1 MRRFAVMA
9 GVALASS
16 AVASPPPPPPSFID
30 EIARR
35 LLPTQTPATI
45 DDYARLLA
53 DNLTV
58 TIDGKTVADTKQQW
72 LGMVRQRLGRVD
84 RTVEAYAEGRD
95 SILVFDDFD
104 DKSDEHCP
112 AGRTCIFDPRYHAR
126 AVKYQ
131 VGADHLIHDIR
142 IVQTDGFLRTP

>member
-1 MRRFAVMA
+1 VRRLAIMA

-16 AVASPPPPPPSFID
+16 AAASPPPPPPGFID
-30 EIARR
+30 DMTKQ
-35 LLPTQTPATI
+35 LLPTQTAATI

-58 TIDGKTVADTKQQW
+58 TIDGKTVADSKEQW
-72 LGMVRQRLGRVD
+72 VAIVRKRLGKVD
-84 RTVEAYAEGRD
+84 RTVDAYAEGRD

-112 AGRTCIFDPRYHAR
+112 KLGGCVFDPRYRAR

-142 IVQTDGFLRTP
+142 IVQTDGFLRRP